1 MYSYDELM
9 SALKKADILLRPR
22 AFVLNPKDKDLILK
36 SVPDIEKN
44 FRLIESEVIEEGT
57 IYIVNRRDIEEV

>member
-9 SALKKADILLRPR
+9 DALKKADLLLRPR
-22 AFVLNPKDKDLILK
+22 AIVLNPKDKDLILK

-44 FRLIESEVIEEGT
+44 FKLIESEVIEEGT
-57 IYIVNRRDIEEV
+57 IYIVNRRELEEV

>member
-9 SALKKADILLRPR
+9 SALKEADILLRPR
-22 AFVLNPKDKDLILK
+22 SLVLNPKDKDLILK

-44 FRLIESEVIEEGT
+44 FRLIKSDLIEEGT

>member
-9 SALKKADILLRPR
+9 NALKKADIVLRPR
-22 AFVLNPKDKDLILK
+22 ALVLNPKDKDLILK

-44 FRLIESEVIEEGT
+44 YKLIESEIVQEGT